1 MFQEGVALEFC
12 EVKKTTHILM
22 PVFPPSFPLKVTQIG
37 IHQRSQ
43 KGQVKD

>member
-1 MFQEGVALEFC
+1 MFQEGSMPLNF
-12 EVKKTTHILM
+12 VKEKKHILM